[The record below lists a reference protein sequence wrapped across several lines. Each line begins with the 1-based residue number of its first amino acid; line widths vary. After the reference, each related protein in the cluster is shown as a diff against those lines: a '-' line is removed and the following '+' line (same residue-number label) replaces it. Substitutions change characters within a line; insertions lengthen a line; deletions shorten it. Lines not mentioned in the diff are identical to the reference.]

1 MLERGWLLDLFYA
14 ILEGLMG
21 NLLGKLLY
29 KRGVDS
35 KRGVGHTIER
45 GYVLARGLNWIPF

>member
-1 MLERGWLLDLFYA
+1 
-14 ILEGLMG
+14 MG

-45 GYVLARGLNWIPF
+45 GYVLARGLNWIAF